1 MKFTFYKKIRKEIIW
16 ITHSI
21 PQKIM
26 EVAVIVGA
34 AIYALTKIHT
44 IVRCI

>member
-1 MKFTFYKKIRKEIIW
+1 MNVSFYKKIRKEITW

-21 PQKIM
+21 PQKII
-26 EVAVIVGA
+26 EFAVIVGA
-34 AIYALTKIHT
+34 AIYALMKIHT